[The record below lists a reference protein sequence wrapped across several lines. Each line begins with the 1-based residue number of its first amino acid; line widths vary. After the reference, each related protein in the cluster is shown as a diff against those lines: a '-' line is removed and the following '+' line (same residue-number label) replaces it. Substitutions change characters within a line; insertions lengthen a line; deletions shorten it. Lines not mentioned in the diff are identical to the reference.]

1 MTAVE
6 FARLIRDA
14 KPRGDT
20 GWWDGRCP
28 AHDDQ
33 RASLSFRDGDR
44 GLVAECHAA
53 CTFEKIAA
61 AVGRRPSDFFHR
73 VNGHPQ
79 PRRQIVAV
87 YDFVDE
93 RGALLFQEV
102 KFGAP
107 KDFRLRRPDGKGGF
121 TWDLKGVRR
130 VVYRLDEL
138 AEQRRVFLVEGP
150 KDANNLWALDIPATT
165 TAGGA
170 NGWRAEYAQQ
180 IKDAGAEEVIAC
192 RDNDE
197 AGLGYVRRAAA
208 DLVRLDLRVRMLN
221 VPGLADHGDVS
232 DYITAERAA
241 GRTDDEIRAAL
252 LALAEQAPAFDP
264 NEDAAGA
271 PMSAPPAPQIA
282 LTAEDGV
289 LTWPD
294 GATISFARV
303 VEGSRGVSA
312 EVSVTW
318 QEKELDYGALN
329 LLATR
334 SRDGLVKKLERA
346 VPDVPWSEYLDLACR
361 RMVARLREGEPIE
374 ELQARPRTG
383 DTALITPIVIEHE
396 TTVHYAAGGAGK
408 SLTALLCAVAARTGC
423 TLPGGLRAVHPVPA
437 VMILNWETNK
447 SPQEA
452 RLYGL
457 CRGLGITPPSGI
469 YHRHMSGPLIDDTR
483 RLRADVA
490 RLHVGLVIVDS
501 LAPASGPDPETAG
514 AVVPVMNV
522 LGSLPG
528 VTRLVL
534 AHVSHANEAAR
545 DPRPYGSV
553 FVWNLAR
560 SCWYLQRSTEDRD
573 DLVIGLYHKKANDER
588 LHDAL
593 SLRFTFAEGTITP
606 ATADLAAVPELRE
619 RTPLAQQLA
628 AALANGTKTIPALAI
643 ELDAKEDTIDKTLR
657 RHHGRFVQLPGDK
670 PPFLWGLAR

>member
-1 MTAVE
+1 MTAAE
-6 FARLIRDA
+6 FARLICHA
-14 KPRGDT
+14 KPRASGD
-20 GWWDGRCP
+20 GWWDGCCP
-28 AHDDQ
+28 AHGD
-33 RASLSFRDGDR
+33 RRSSLSFRDGDR
-44 GLVAECHAA
+44 GLVMQCHAGCA
-53 CTFEKIAA
+53 FEKIAA
-61 AVGRRPSDFFHR
+61 ALGRKPADFFKATE
-73 VNGHPQ
+73 NGH
-79 PRRQIVAV
+79 RAGRIVAT
-87 YDFVDE
+87 YTYTDE
-93 RGALLFQEV
+93 RGAALYDVVRFE
-102 KFGAP
+102 P
-107 KDFRLRRPDGKGGF
+107 KDFRCRRADG
-121 TWDLKGVRR
+121 TWSMTGVRR
-130 VVYRLDEL
+130 VPYRLHEL
-138 AEQRRVFLVEGP
+138 AEASRVYVPEGERDVDALRAIGLIATCNEGGAGKWREEHTRALVEAVVP
-150 KDANNLWALDIPATT
+150 EAIVL
-165 TAGGA
+165 
-170 NGWRAEYAQQ
+170 
-180 IKDAGAEEVIAC
+180 
-192 RDNDE
+192 RDNDAAGASHQTSIATSCAA
-197 AGLGYVRRAAA
+197 AGLRVK
-208 DLVRLDLRVRMLN
+208 RLDL
-221 VPGLADHGDVS
+221 PGLPPKGDVS
-232 DYITAERAA
+232 DYIAAQRAA
-241 GRTDDEIRAAL
+241 GRGDDEIRAGL

-264 NEDAAGA
+264 QEDAGGA
-271 PMSAPPAPQIA
+271 ATAAPPEPQIV

-303 VEGSRGVSA
+303 VESSRGVSA

-318 QEKELDYGALN
+318 QEKELDYGTLN

-469 YHRHMSGPLIDDTR
+469 YHRHMSGPLIDDAR

-490 RLHVGLVIVDS
+490 RLYVGLVIVDS

-514 AVVPVMNV
+514 AVVPVLNV

-545 DPRPYGSV
+545 DPRP
-553 FVWNLAR
+553 
-560 SCWYLQRSTEDRD
+560 
-573 DLVIGLYHKKANDER
+573 
-588 LHDAL
+588 
-593 SLRFTFAEGTITP
+593 
-606 ATADLAAVPELRE
+606 
-619 RTPLAQQLA
+619 
-628 AALANGTKTIPALAI
+628 
-643 ELDAKEDTIDKTLR
+643 
-657 RHHGRFVQLPGDK
+657 
-670 PPFLWGLAR
+670 